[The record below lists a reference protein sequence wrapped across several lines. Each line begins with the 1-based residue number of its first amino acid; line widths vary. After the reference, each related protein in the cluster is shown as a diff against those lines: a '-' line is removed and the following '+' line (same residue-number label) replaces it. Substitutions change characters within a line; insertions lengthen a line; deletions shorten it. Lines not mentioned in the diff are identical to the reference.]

1 RGGAIWRGDG
11 LLAIPGSSGL
21 QPCRVMNDPNIPP
34 LIPQTA
40 LVGVTAGQTSP
51 STLGANPEEQTPI
64 PNAVATIESILR
76 QPRRVLYQLRQ
87 PGSGRLMVT
96 MIFVAAVCSLVYGVV
111 VGTFSGGTQLW
122 AAPLKIAAGLLFSTL
137 ICLPSLY
144 IFACLSGSQARL
156 IEVVGLVAG
165 LAMLMTILLIGFAP
179 VAWVFSQSTESVVA
193 MGALH
198 LAFLL
203 VSTYFGLRFL
213 NAGFSAHE
221 DRSGGGIRVWMVI
234 FLLVML
240 QMTTALRPWI
250 GKADTFLPTEKK
262 FFVSHWLDCIKQSN
276 ASGPSQNN
284 AASR

>member
-1 RGGAIWRGDG
+1 
-11 LLAIPGSSGL
+11 
-21 QPCRVMNDPNIPP
+21 MNDPNTPPIIPNP
-34 LIPQTA
+34 ALTA
-40 LVGVTAGQTSP
+40 LPAVKPASPPDAGP
-51 STLGANPEEQTPI
+51 DEQTPI
-64 PNAVATIESILR
+64 PNVLTAVESILR
-76 QPRRVLYQLRQ
+76 QPRRVQYQLRQ
-87 PGSGRLMVT
+87 AESGRLIAVML
-96 MIFVAAVCSLVYGVV
+96 FVAAGCSLIYGVI

-122 AAPLKIAAGLLFSTL
+122 VAPVKCVIGLLLSCL

-156 IEVVGLVAG
+156 VEVVGSVAG

-221 DRSGGGIRVWMVI
+221 DRSGGGIKVWMVM

-250 GKADTFLPTEKK
+250 GEIDTFLPIEKK

-276 ASGPSQNN
+276 AAGPSQNN